1 VKKSIQFF
9 FTSFRRKPESSVF
22 KVLRTYWTPVFT
34 GVTAE
39 NQFFHSFGGQGGFL
53 GNISEGKTATF
64 FPSAKALPDFK
75 VPIVNLFWVDEP
87 GGFRPVHF
95 G

>member
-1 VKKSIQFF
+1 MADRIAHPSPSSKEGVKKSIQFF

-39 NQFFHSFGGQGGFL
+39 NQFFHSFKAWRGKSFQGGIF
-53 GNISEGKTATF
+53 ISV
-64 FPSAKALPDFK
+64 PSLVINPYNNQID
-75 VPIVNLFWVDEP
+75 
-87 GGFRPVHF
+87 
-95 G
+95 

>member
-22 KVLRTYWTPVFT
+22 KVLRTYWIPVFT

-39 NQFFHSFGGQGGFL
+39 NQFFHSFGGSGG
-53 GNISEGKTATF
+53 ISAMA
-64 FPSAKALPDFK
+64 FPIDIAWQ
-75 VPIVNLFWVDEP
+75 NLDILQLKDMENLAPCLV
-87 GGFRPVHF
+87 
-95 G
+95 